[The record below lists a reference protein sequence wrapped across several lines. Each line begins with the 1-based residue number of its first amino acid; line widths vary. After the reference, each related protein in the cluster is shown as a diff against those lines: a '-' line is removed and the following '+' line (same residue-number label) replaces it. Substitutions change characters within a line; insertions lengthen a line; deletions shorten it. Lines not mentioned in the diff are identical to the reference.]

1 MKLRLERL
9 FLHAWLGFI
18 SFAET
23 KAFYNVRPVI
33 EQSNV
38 FRRRRGQEGDLFS
51 EEKNFGEE
59 DRRKK
64 EKIDAEMDS
73 IFDFSRR
80 DFLGWTAATGGAL
93 GALYSRRSSN
103 EPPSDVERNTPNNPP
118 FSSFRRY
125 KSIELSNGM
134 QVLLVSDKVVRQSSA
149 CISIGGAGQFA
160 DPKDL
165 NGMAHLMEHM
175 TLSSNSGRRQN
186 QKQQDFDEWLTLY
199 DGASNGTCFILVH
212 Y

>member
-1 MKLRLERL
+1 MKVRLERF

-18 SFAET
+18 SFANT

-38 FRRRRGQEGDLFS
+38 FRRHRGREGDLFS
-51 EEKNFGEE
+51 EEKDVGKE

-64 EKIDAEMDS
+64 EKIDVEMDS

-80 DFLGWTAATGGAL
+80 DFLGWTATGGAL

-103 EPPSDVERNTPNNPP
+103 KPPSDVEKITPP

-134 QVLLVSDKVVRQSSA
+134 EVLLVSDKVVRQSSA

-175 TLSSNSGRRQN
+175 TLSSNSRRRQN
-186 QKQQDFDEWLTLY
+186 QKQQDFDDWISLY
-199 DGASNGTCFILVH
+199 DGSSNGTCFVLVH